1 MALAVTSLRLSLST
15 FSVGTAE
22 VAEAV
27 VEEAGILLLTQDGNF
42 ITTQSGN
49 RIRLEDR
56 AVGEEDRLLNF
67 LLTQDGEFI
76 TTQSGDRIRLEA
88 RAFLHTQSNDR
99 IITEADDAILL
110 I

>member
-22 VAEAV
+22 AAV
-27 VEEAGILLLTQDGNF
+27 VEEDRVINFLLTQDGDF

-49 RIRLEDR
+49 
-56 AVGEEDRLLNF
+56 
-67 LLTQDGEFI
+67 
-76 TTQSGDRIRLEA
+76 RIRLEA

-110 I
+110 L

>member
-22 VAEAV
+22 AAV
-27 VEEAGILLLTQDGNF
+27 VEEDRVINFLLTQDGDF

-49 RIRLEDR
+49 RIRLE
-56 AVGEEDRLLNF
+56 
-67 LLTQDGEFI
+67 
-76 TTQSGDRIRLEA
+76 A
-88 RAFLHTQSNDR
+88 RVFLHTQSNDR

-110 I
+110 L